1 MLRQHLILLSFG
13 IVALSALQADGI
25 ESVRLCG
32 RRLADALSVVCKTYG
47 GYQLPRVRKDVSNRS
62 SNKRA
67 MIEIL
72 RPMMRRTT
80 HSEIENDF
88 SGDSATEVDLTPSSQ
103 SGVANE
109 CCKRPCTLR
118 TMASYCAD
126 ATDIGNLD
134 INEIWRPEVV
144 SEEDLA
150 EYELQQEPI
159 ASSIEPAASKNP
171 NQEPF
176 SSNEIGYSRRPN
188 LGFAIRNKTI
198 LIIFESKAPNYNGE
212 KAVGEYRF

>member
-150 EYELQQEPI
+150 EYELQQESI
-159 ASSIEPAASKNP
+159 AFTPEYEDSRSTIHASNGGP
-171 NQEPF
+171 L
-176 SSNEIGYSRRPN
+176 SYPN
-188 LGFAIRNKTI
+188 LGLSTRNRPVFI
-198 LIIFESKAPNYNGE
+198 VLSKQPEYYE
-212 KAVGEYRF
+212 DKAAGEYRF